1 LKILFAC
8 SWLDIKSKRG
18 WFFVEQAGYLKQTYP
33 IIEIYFLRFERLDL
47 LKYLFT
53 LIWNKKKAEVIENKF
68 NMYRLVIPNLN
79 LENYIFK
86 KLTKFFI
93 YQQYR
98 RIKREFDIIHA
109 QSFFDAGIYTHW
121 LSRKFK
127 IKSVLTEHNQL
138 NFLDSKFNRKT
149 IKNALN
155 SFDTRIAVSNDVV
168 RQFASTGFFNDFAVI
183 GNPLDDV
190 FLEDECVSTKTECD
204 NQVVLVHA
212 GAFTSIKNQTL
223 ILDLIKKLDNDGLKV
238 KFNWI
243 GVDSWGVDTRKVVKI
258 EIDGRQYSDNIE
270 ICVFGRMSKQQML
283 EIYKSSHLAIAT
295 SICETFGISSLEAM
309 STGLPL
315 LSTQNGGVSEFAN
328 SENSILVP
336 INDINGLYKGFMKWY
351 NNRNNFDKKRIA
363 DNIKQN
369 FSPQLFAEKMNNIY
383 NR

>member
-1 LKILFAC
+1 VIKLFLYIQ
-8 SWLDIKSKRG
+8 WKR
-18 WFFVEQAGYLKQTYP
+18 A
-33 IIEIYFLRFERLDL
+33 IR
-47 LKYLFT
+47 
-53 LIWNKKKAEVIENKF
+53 
-68 NMYRLVIPNLN
+68 
-79 LENYIFK
+79 
-86 KLTKFFI
+86 
-93 YQQYR
+93 QY
-98 RIKREFDIIHA
+98 DVIHA